1 MRNRCL
7 ESFQSTFLSEMS
19 FVTLKSISYAFT
31 NCSTKRKRGEEEEKR
46 ILLIEC
52 HPTEAKLNP
61 NLLNSTNLC
70 SIFIISVA
78 LIERM
83 ATGQDGTRSIFTV
96 ENYQVFD
103 LSWGNEGNPTRAVM
117 WKSETPTLVQT
128 SPENCMRTDSL
139 LLGNFNYLFKLRN
152 CFSPAAPCRFL
163 NSHDHL
169 SKNLQCIFK
178 YTLWRCL

>member
-1 MRNRCL
+1 MLGICTRNRCL

-31 NCSTKRKRGEEEEKR
+31 NCSTKRERGEEEKKR
-46 ILLIEC
+46 ILLFEC
-52 HPTEAKLNP
+52 LPTEAKLNP

-96 ENYQVFD
+96 KNYKVFD
-103 LSWGNEGNPTRAVM
+103 LSWGTKGKPTRSVT
-117 WKSETPTLVQT
+117 WKGETPTLVTT
-128 SPENCMRTDSL
+128 SPGNCSRTDSIL
-139 LLGNFNYLFKLRN
+139 LWNFNYLSKLRK
-152 CFSPAAPCRFL
+152 CSSTRCKL
-163 NSHDHL
+163 WNSHGHL
-169 SKNLQCIFK
+169 A
-178 YTLWRCL
+178 